1 MSQTIVDTADG
12 RSTRNGERETVPERR
27 GSECP
32 ECAGSIHHDEERGER
47 ACAECGLVIDT
58 DEIDYGP
65 EWRAFDDEGTDDGS
79 ARR

>member
-32 ECAGSIHHDEERGER
+32 ECAGSIHHDEERGEHR
-47 ACAECGLVIDT
+47 EEAA
-58 DEIDYGP
+58 
-65 EWRAFDDEGTDDGS
+65 
-79 ARR
+79 ARDALDPRN